1 MNQKNFIPL
10 MLLLFTAAGCSTA
23 YNLTY
28 ADYDKSIDFARYK
41 TFSWIPHTDNDNTP
55 YHNQIIFNNTI
66 NYFSHELAARGMTVD
81 NDNPDVLL
89 ELKVTESKKTRTES
103 VRSTVPTYNYNNS
116 YQYRAISPYNR
127 YYNVN
132 PRAYYYNSPSNYNYN
147 SYTYGYT
154 TRTVEYTRGAIMLN
168 VMDRKQNKFIYTATV
183 EADLYDPATI
193 QRELH
198 PAVHTLLEN
207 YPVKP
212 PVTGRKSKR

>member
-1 MNQKNFIPL
+1 MKNKIIIPL

-28 ADYDKSIDFARYK
+28 ADYDKSVEFAKYK
-41 TFSWIPHTDNDNTP
+41 TFSWIPHQDNDNTP
-55 YHNQIIFNNTI
+55 YHNQIIFNNAI

-81 NDNPDVLL
+81 NDNPDLL
-89 ELKVTESKKTRTES
+89 FELKVTESKKSRTEQ

-116 YQYRAISPYNR
+116 FQYRAISPHNP

-132 PRAYYYNSPSNYNYN
+132 PRAYYYNRPLNYSNNYN

-154 TRTVEYTRGAIMLN
+154 TKIVEYTRGGITLN
-168 VMDRKQNKFIYTATV
+168 VINRKQNKFIYTATV
-183 EADLYDPATI
+183 EADLYDPATL
-193 QRELH
+193 QNDLH
-198 PAVHTLLEN
+198 PAIHTLLEN

-212 PVTGRKSKR
+212 PSKKRK

>member
-1 MNQKNFIPL
+1 MKHKIIIPL
-10 MLLLFTAAGCSTA
+10 MLLLFTAAGCATS
-23 YNLTY
+23 YILTY
-28 ADYDKSIDFARYK
+28 ADYDKSIDFTGYK

-81 NDNPDVLL
+81 NDNPDILL
-89 ELKVTESKKTRTES
+89 ELKVTESKKSRTES

-116 YQYRAISPYNR
+116 YQYRAISPHNP

-132 PRAYYYNSPSNYNYN
+132 PRAYYYNRPLNYN

-154 TRTVEYTRGAIMLN
+154 NRTVEYTRGAITLN
-168 VMDRKQNKFIYTATV
+168 VMDIKQNKFIYTATV
-183 EADLYDPATI
+183 EADLYDPSTL

-207 YPVKP
+207 YPVKTP
-212 PVTGRKSKR
+212 SKKRK